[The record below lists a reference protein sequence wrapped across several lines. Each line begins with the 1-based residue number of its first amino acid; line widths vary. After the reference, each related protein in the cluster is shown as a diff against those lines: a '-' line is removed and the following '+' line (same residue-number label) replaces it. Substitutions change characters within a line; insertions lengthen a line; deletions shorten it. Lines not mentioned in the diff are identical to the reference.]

1 MGLISQYGRFIFM
14 IKVLFLIMTIMAKR
28 TELVI
33 KRDTKK
39 GKTANI
45 DEQRKKLEKEEYL
58 RSRLELMFKFTMSI
72 FLIIVFFPKRKN
84 RVELTYEDNLLLTV
98 FGFILLITADWSVL
112 IPHNIIE
119 EYMSKA
125 LFVK

>member
-1 MGLISQYGRFIFM
+1 MGFISQYGRFIFM

-39 GKTANI
+39 GKTADL

-72 FLIIVFFPKRKN
+72 FLIIVFFPKRKS